1 VSGRVGIDSRE
12 YKLLL
17 DQTAFSGKAYE
28 KAAKAFWSGQLKPL
42 IATTLDAKDGKASRA
57 EGALKLKKRRVVFFL
72 DTKEGL
78 LARRGIALRSRAYF
92 KNGALSGLP
101 EVTLKFRTPDL
112 LRAVEYRRVAD
123 EHEGTTVLE
132 EDIAPFQIARKGRP
146 AFVAKPRS
154 TYSRF
159 SVSTK
164 RDLDD
169 TFSRLGDVFARFGAL
184 PDLLADRGNRVDD
197 KLRSGPTI
205 CEWVFQYACVN
216 LGKDLDAEFG
226 FTLWHFLEAGAKRYP
241 FRRAESGRLK
251 PRVAEISFDFETKN
265 GRMDAD
271 AAERAQKLFIA
282 MQEKLRVNRRATS
295 KTTLALPAR
304 K

>member
-1 VSGRVGIDSRE
+1 MSDRLWIDSRE

-17 DQTAFSGKAYE
+17 DQAAFAGKAYE
-28 KAAKAFWSGQLKPL
+28 KAAKAFWSGQLKLL

-78 LARRGIALRSRAYF
+78 LARRGIALRSRACF

-101 EVTLKFRTPDL
+101 ELTLKFRTPDL

-123 EHEGTTVLE
+123 EHEGKTVLE

-146 AFVAKPRS
+146 AVVAKPRS

-164 RDLDD
+164 RELND

-184 PDLLADRGNRVDD
+184 PDLLGDGGNKADD

-216 LGKDLDAEFG
+216 LGKGFDAEFG
-226 FTLWHFLEAGAKRYP
+226 FTLWHFLDAGAKRYP

-271 AAERAQKLFIA
+271 AAERARTLFIA
-282 MQEKLRVNRRATS
+282 MQEKLRINRREAS
-295 KTTLALPAR
+295 KTALGVPSGR
-304 K
+304 